1 MILNNLLK
9 IFFLYL
15 LLTQFHASAID
26 KSLFETYDTENISV
40 KVIFSNVNKK
50 EIELAPLLIKPK
62 KAPPWNSIVIP
73 SNCSGLDD
81 KMWRYLTNEFIQND
95 IAVVLVDLFNPR
107 GFPEVCTNQFKLTLQ
122 SRIKDVHSV
131 LEIVSQDTRFN
142 KDKIALG
149 GHSVGAITTLHSS
162 FSELQKIL
170 ERSGKPVF
178 NAFIALAPSCELT
191 AKKPELL
198 APLLIVVGE
207 LDNWTNPTPCKQ
219 EVNRLIDASQ
229 DVSLKVIPNS
239 YHTFST
245 TGTIYNPR
253 VMKAP
258 EGMPHLYF
266 HKFSDVSGES
276 TIETIDGEITTIE
289 KVYRKNAGFM
299 GSKIFGANVG
309 GDLDKAAEVASYAS
323 SFLKKLG
330 W

>member
-1 MILNNLLK
+1 MKINNFLK
-9 IFFLYL
+9 VLILYL
-15 LLTQFHASAID
+15 FLTQFHASAID
-26 KSLFETYDTENISV
+26 KSLFQEYDVENISV
-40 KVIFSNVNKK
+40 KVISSNAEKK

-81 KMWRYLTNEFIQND
+81 KMWRYLIKEFIQKD
-95 IAVVLVDLFNPR
+95 VAVVLVDLFNPR
-107 GFPEVCTNQFKLTLQ
+107 GFSEVCTNQFRLSLQ

-131 LEIVSQDTRFN
+131 LEVVRLDNRFN

-162 FSELQKIL
+162 FSELHKIL
-170 ERSGKPVF
+170 ERSDKAVY
-178 NAFIALAPSCELT
+178 NAFISLAPSCELT

-207 LDNWTNPTPCKQ
+207 LDNWTNPTPCKK
-219 EVNRLIDASQ
+219 EVNRLTDASQ
-229 DVSLKVIPNS
+229 NVNLKVIPNA

-245 TGTIYNPR
+245 SGTIYNPR
-253 VMKAP
+253 LMKAP

-266 HKFSDVSGES
+266 HKFSDKVGES
-276 TIETIDGEITTIE
+276 TVETINGEITTIQ
-289 KVYRKNAGFM
+289 KVYKQNSGFM

-309 GDLDKAAEVASYAS
+309 GDMDKAEEAASYAS
-323 SFLKKLG
+323 EFLKNLG

>member
-1 MILNNLLK
+1 MIINNLLK
-9 IFFLYL
+9 VVIVYL
-15 LLTQFHASAID
+15 FLTQFHASAID
-26 KSLFETYDTENISV
+26 KALFQPYDVENISV
-40 KVIFSNVNKK
+40 KVIFSNVNKN

-81 KMWRYLTNEFIQND
+81 KMWRYLISEFIQND

-107 GFPEVCTNQFKLTLQ
+107 GFSEVCSNQFKLNLQ

-131 LEIVSQDTRFN
+131 LEVVNQDSRFN

-170 ERSGKPVF
+170 ERIDKPVF

-207 LDNWTNPTPCKQ
+207 LDNWTNPVPCKQ
-219 EVNRLIDASQ
+219 EVNRLTDASQ
-229 DVSLKVIPNS
+229 DVSLKVIPNA

-245 TGTIYNPR
+245 TGTVYNSR

-266 HKFSDVSGES
+266 HKFSDKSGES
-276 TIETIDGEITTIE
+276 IIETIDGEITTIE
-289 KVYRKNAGFM
+289 KIYRKNAGFM

-309 GDLDKAAEVASYAS
+309 GDLDKAAEVAIYAS
-323 SFLKKLG
+323 NFLKKLG